1 MRKILTFA
9 LSVLAICSL
18 KAQYMTHSIEHE
30 FHKVGVFNPQWET
43 EHTLNPK
50 KYEHITA
57 YFREE
62 LAKIIFSAVKEK
74 RVKIYDERKRE
85 LNLDSVEKKIIDFEK
100 QYSGKILGKDTLWE
114 YIAPFVGAFQFE
126 EFVNYTYQ
134 DLALEKKVK
143 AYCPYMVRY
152 RAFTGES
159 NDSVQMPL
167 FWIFPQESQ
176 DTARIFHIPDTIISV
191 HPLRYP
197 NQMPFCTSLFE
208 LVKQNKIKAFKPEG
222 GEFATLKQ
230 IEDLFVIKN
239 EYVYF
244 DEQTQQESIK
254 TAFSDLMPEDIIA
267 IRVGE
272 GWEINP
278 ASLEIYKQVYYYLPL
293 YQYDAERFGQLGL
306 RIYNKNY
313 RH

>member
-176 DTARIFHIPDTIISV
+176 DTADRKSV
-191 HPLRYP
+191 
-197 NQMPFCTSLFE
+197 
-208 LVKQNKIKAFKPEG
+208 V
-222 GEFATLKQ
+222 
-230 IEDLFVIKN
+230 
-239 EYVYF
+239 
-244 DEQTQQESIK
+244 
-254 TAFSDLMPEDIIA
+254 
-267 IRVGE
+267 
-272 GWEINP
+272 
-278 ASLEIYKQVYYYLPL
+278 
-293 YQYDAERFGQLGL
+293 
-306 RIYNKNY
+306 
-313 RH
+313 

>member
-1 MRKILTFA
+1 
-9 LSVLAICSL
+9 
-18 KAQYMTHSIEHE
+18 
-30 FHKVGVFNPQWET
+30 
-43 EHTLNPK
+43 
-50 KYEHITA
+50 
-57 YFREE
+57 
-62 LAKIIFSAVKEK
+62 
-74 RVKIYDERKRE
+74 
-85 LNLDSVEKKIIDFEK
+85 
-100 QYSGKILGKDTLWE
+100 
-114 YIAPFVGAFQFE
+114 
-126 EFVNYTYQ
+126 
-134 DLALEKKVK
+134 
-143 AYCPYMVRY
+143 
-152 RAFTGES
+152 
-159 NDSVQMPL
+159 
-167 FWIFPQESQ
+167 
-176 DTARIFHIPDTIISV
+176 
-191 HPLRYP
+191 
-197 NQMPFCTSLFE
+197 MPFCTSLFE
-208 LVKQNKIKAFKPEG
+208 LVKQNKIKVFKPEG

-267 IRVGE
+267 IRIGE